1 MKLRIRL
8 LILGLFSLLMLQA
21 STISDAEKH
30 YKAEQWQEAEVLYEQ
45 LLKSAPSNRVY
56 NHRYGVCLLEQNK
69 NLAKAEKHLLNAKNR
84 GITLSNFYLGRVAF
98 QLYKF
103 DDALDYYSTY
113 AQKSSDAERKAFAKA
128 QLEQCEQAESMLMRT
143 EDVKILDRVMVDR
156 ASFFK
161 HYKLSQETG
170 TLLENPQLI
179 NEDSIC
185 DDCTIYMTERKD
197 RTFFSDNN
205 DSTDIDL
212 FYKNKL
218 LDQWSDKV
226 SLGSSVNTPFDEA
239 YPFLMS
245 DGVVLYFSSKG
256 HNSLGGYDIYVTR
269 FNASQNAFLPPQQ
282 LGMPFNSPGDDMLF
296 VIDEYRNIGWFAS
309 DRSCPEGKVYV
320 YTFVPNATISLLDT
334 QDKTALR
341 RAAMISEVS
350 SDSTNIPYA
359 PEQSLEAGNN
369 TKAMPHHD
377 IYFVLNDTLIYS
389 DINDFMSDDA
399 KALYGKFEAAEAAFD
414 SVNTAMNAKRLAYS
428 KTVDPQD
435 KSKLISSIV
444 KLEKRQ
450 LNLGQERDE
459 LVQSVRRL
467 ELETIRLNGGYK
479 KAKPKEVSAPA
490 PKRKAAEERHI
501 SPWETAP
508 ATLAKDSVK
517 EAYFYNKALLSYY
530 RQIYTPNAVQQLIEA
545 NRLRIK
551 ASDKLLMADYVMKEY
566 AKPKPEESFFERI
579 FAYDSSFTQEVSYDQ
594 MVKKITGYRNEA
606 SEMMI
611 ESSLNSYY
619 AMHGQNVLLL
629 ETVSEEKVREQ
640 MKGAM
645 NNATFAM
652 QEAKQ
657 QLYVN
662 DNILTDQA
670 EKRSRGNG
678 LLRKSIQYQ
687 EAATMLYLQYR
698 YEKAQRLKAEKPQ
711 AIEEKVE
718 ENKEEAKPQVQR
730 KEVQEQAITEASLSP
745 KEEYRIQF
753 GLFSRIL
760 SDSET
765 DLPEVSY
772 YQYSE
777 KLFYKYYTGH
787 FTTRMDAALALE
799 TIKNKGYKDAF
810 IVKFINGKPE

>member
-8 LILGLFSLLMLQA
+8 LILGLVSLIILQA
-21 STISDAEKH
+21 STSSDAEKL
-30 YKAEQWQEAEVLYEQ
+30 YKAGQWQEAEVLYQ
-45 LLKSAPSNRVY
+45 KLLKSAPSNRVY

-69 NLAKAEKHLLNAKNR
+69 DLAKAEKHLLNAKKR

-113 AQKSSDAERKAFAKA
+113 AKKSTDAERKAFAKA
-128 QLEQCEQAESMLMRT
+128 QLEQCEQAESMLKRT

-156 ASFFK
+156 NSFFK

-226 SLGSSVNTPFDEA
+226 SLGSSVNTPYDEA

-309 DRSCPEGKVYV
+309 DRSCPKGKVYV
-320 YTFVPNATISLLDT
+320 YTFVPNATITLLNT
-334 QDKTALR
+334 EDKAALR
-341 RAAMISEVS
+341 RAAMISEID
-350 SDSTNIPYA
+350 SDSTKIPYI
-359 PEQSLEAGNN
+359 PEQGLEEGKN
-369 TKAMPHHD
+369 TKAMPRHE

-399 KALYGKFEAAEAAFD
+399 QALYEEYEAAEAAFD
-414 SVNTAMNAKRLAYS
+414 SVNTAMDAKRLSFS

-435 KSKLISSIV
+435 KSHLISSIV

-450 LNLGQERDE
+450 LQLGQQRDD
-459 LVQSVRRL
+459 LLQSVRRL

-490 PKRKAAEERHI
+490 PKRKAVEERHI

-517 EAYFYNKALLSYY
+517 DAYFYNKALLSYY
-530 RQIYTPNAVQQLIEA
+530 RQIYTPNAVEQLIEA

-566 AKPKPEESFFERI
+566 AKPKPEEGFFESI

-611 ESSLNSYY
+611 KSSLNSYY

-640 MKGAM
+640 MEGAM

-657 QLYVN
+657 QLYVS
-662 DNILTDQA
+662 DNILTEQA

-687 EAATMLYLQYR
+687 EAASMLYLQYR
-698 YEKAQRLKAEKPQ
+698 YEKAQRLKAEKPK

-718 ENKEEAKPQVQR
+718 EVKEETKPQVER
-730 KEVQEQAITEASLSP
+730 QEKQKKTLTETSLSP

-765 DLPEVSY
+765 DLPEISY

-787 FTTRMDAALALE
+787 FTTRIDAAMALE
-799 TIKNKGYKDAF
+799 TIKKKGYKDAF
-810 IVKFINGKPE
+810 IVKFVNGKPE